1 MDMTIKEAM
10 DYVKALDDEGITL
23 TESGLGAAEIILE
36 RRKGWSDAH
45 AAMLTNVRRIACY
58 LLKGKLAKLPYDLIR
73 LVERTRLGDAIELA
87 RNLTREDRRREK

>member
-1 MDMTIKEAM
+1 MDMTMTEAR
-10 DYVKALDDEGITL
+10 DYIKALDDEGITL

-36 RRKGWSDAH
+36 MRKGWSDAH

-73 LVERTRLGDAIELA
+73 LVERTRLGDALRMMRDA
-87 RNLTREDRRREK
+87 A